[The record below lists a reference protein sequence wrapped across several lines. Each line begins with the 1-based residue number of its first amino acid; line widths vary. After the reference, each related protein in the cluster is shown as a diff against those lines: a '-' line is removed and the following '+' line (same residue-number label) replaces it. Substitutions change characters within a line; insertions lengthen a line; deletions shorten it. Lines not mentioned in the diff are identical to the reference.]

1 MNHDEIKNNNEPRSV
16 TILDTLFHSLGI
28 YTFTSE
34 VLLEHMRNLPDCT
47 GTGKGSADISHAAG
61 FALEEADRVM
71 SDIKRT
77 IASIEPMPVIEM
89 LTYINVPSR
98 EIWAQWI
105 VEELTKLRI
114 VEELAKLRK
123 LEGESNDSE

>member
-1 MNHDEIKNNNEPRSV
+1 MNHDEIKKDIDNKLRA
-16 TILDTLFHSLGI
+16 LGI
-28 YTFTSE
+28 YTLASE

-47 GTGKGSADISHAAG
+47 GTGKGSADITHAAG

-71 SDIKRT
+71 SDLKRT

-105 VEELTKLRI
+105 VEEL
-114 VEELAKLRK
+114 AKLRK
-123 LEGESNDSE
+123 PERGSNDSE

>member
-1 MNHDEIKNNNEPRSV
+1 MNHDEIKKNDDSRPV
-16 TILDTLFHSLGI
+16 TVLDTMFHALGI

-34 VLLEHMRNLPDCT
+34 VLLEHVRNLP
-47 GTGKGSADISHAAG
+47 TGKTSVDKIHASR

-77 IASIEPMPVIEM
+77 IASIEPMPIIEM
-89 LTYINVPSR
+89 LTYVNVPSR
-98 EIWAQWI
+98 EIWAKW
-105 VEELTKLRI
+105 I

-123 LEGESNDSE
+123 EGTSNDSQ